1 MEAVSRPPQRQR
13 QRSRRAGC
21 RRVADCATHFLVT
34 RARMRAG
41 PTLLLIALLGILVQL
56 LLAFA
61 VREGHSLSTAGRH
74 E

>member
-1 MEAVSRPPQRQR
+1 MEAVSPASSGSAAAAQD
-13 QRSRRAGC
+13 AGAW
-21 RRVADCATHFLVT
+21 RTARHILVT